1 MRPDLSSA
9 VVAALLIF
17 APQLSNAQETE
28 PNTNDQ
34 APRTLFGGQGKMT
47 HGGWAAPTASYTQ
60 MLKQDAML
68 VGLRGGWLV
77 NHRLTIGLAGQ
88 GMVTSLGNEAY
99 DSAILETGSL
109 PRRSGRFNMGYGGLL
124 IEPVIAYKSPIHI
137 SFPIVIGAGGC
148 AYTTEFPWNDEHHDG
163 TDDHYDFNYRDD
175 AAAFFVIEPGVELE
189 MNLIP
194 FLRIGVGASYR
205 YTTDIDLPGTAKDA
219 LHGITTGVSIKV
231 GKF

>member
-77 NHRLTIGLAGQ
+77 NHRLTPTSRRSISAFPS
-88 GMVTSLGNEAY
+88 SLGQ
-99 DSAILETGSL
+99 
-109 PRRSGRFNMGYGGLL
+109 
-124 IEPVIAYKSPIHI
+124 VVVPIPL
-137 SFPIVIGAGGC
+137 SFLGMTSTMTAQM
-148 AYTTEFPWNDEHHDG
+148 TT
-163 TDDHYDFNYRDD
+163 TTSTTAMMLR
-175 AAAFFVIEPGVELE
+175 
-189 MNLIP
+189 P
-194 FLRIGVGASYR
+194 FS
-205 YTTDIDLPGTAKDA
+205 
-219 LHGITTGVSIKV
+219 
-231 GKF
+231 